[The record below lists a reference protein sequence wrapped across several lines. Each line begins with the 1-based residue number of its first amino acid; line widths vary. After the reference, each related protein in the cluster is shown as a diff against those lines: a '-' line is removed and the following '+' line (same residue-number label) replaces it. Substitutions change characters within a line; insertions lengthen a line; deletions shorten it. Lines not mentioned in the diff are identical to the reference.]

1 VTSPPDV
8 VNYPVD
14 QLAGD
19 VIGILDEVTASKAF
33 IVRHDVGGAVTWYL
47 LARYP
52 DRFIRAAIL
61 AAPHFRVLLKTP
73 GHKACSTTQALV
85 HIPFS
90 APLVARNFP
99 HRKDGKLD
107 EVRFIRVTGLVG
119 M

>member
-1 VTSPPDV
+1 VTSPPGV

-33 IVRHDVGGAVTWYL
+33 IVGHDVGGSVTWHL

-61 AAPHFRVLLKTP
+61 AAPDFRVLLKTP
-73 GHKACSTTQALV
+73 GHEPCSTTQELV

-90 APLVARNFP
+90 APLATRNLP
-99 HRKDGKLD
+99 A
-107 EVRFIRVTGLVG
+107 
-119 M
+119 